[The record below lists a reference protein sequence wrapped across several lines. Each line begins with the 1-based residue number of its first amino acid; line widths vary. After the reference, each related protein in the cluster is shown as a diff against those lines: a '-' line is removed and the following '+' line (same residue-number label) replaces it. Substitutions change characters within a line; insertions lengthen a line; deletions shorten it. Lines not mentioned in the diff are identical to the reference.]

1 MYRKLGIRY
10 LNTWCDVLSVPIIS
24 HYTSERAVNIF
35 STDDLT
41 LHVWK
46 TYGVLSV
53 PVISYYTSATRVVN
67 VVSIHD
73 LILHV
78 CKTCDVLSVPMIL
91 YDTEDDVR
99 NDNRSLRLSILT
111 AVVLDVGP
119 RWIQSRR
126 LHTAARKQTAVVV
139 VNKGRSR
146 TGQAVHHRLIQQNV
160 VAKTGVTQST
170 RALLVRRDRPRAG
183 WSVMRRTIL
192 TIIKV
197 WTFCW
202 RCCASCCIVLLTL
215 CSHYFT
221 SPPWPQQ
228 NCPSWDN

>member
-1 MYRKLGIRY
+1 MACCQYRWSHTRRLEELWI
-10 LNTWCDVLSVPIIS
+10 LSVS
-24 HYTSERAVNIF
+24 M
-35 STDDLT
+35 
-41 LHVWK
+41 
-46 TYGVLSV
+46 
-53 PVISYYTSATRVVN
+53 ISYYTSARVVN

-146 TGQAVHHRLIQQNV
+146 TGQAVHRRLIQQKV
-160 VAKTGVTQST
+160 VAETGVTEST

-183 WSVMRRTIL
+183 GSVMRRTTL

-197 WTFCW
+197 RTFWWWCW
-202 RCCASCCIVLLTL
+202 VSCCIVLLTF
-215 CSHYFT
+215 CSH
-221 SPPWPQQ
+221 
-228 NCPSWDN
+228 